1 MLGPMMKF
9 LMWATAA
16 VALSLPAQAQERQW
30 SLDATNKQ
38 AFLVFGVPDT
48 DDVGLSFWCDIGTDR
63 MAAYLPDSFVR
74 LKSGE
79 RTMMRIAVDGKTFL
93 LPATA
98 ARDPASGHITVEG
111 KFKAKDVLMKSLSN
125 GETVAVNIKGHSATY
140 PLADADFEGLLSTC
154 AQVDTGN

>member
-1 MLGPMMKF
+1 MLRFMMKC
-9 LMWATAA
+9 LLWAPVA

-30 SLDATNKQ
+30 SFDATDRQ

-48 DDVGLSFWCDIGTDR
+48 DDVGLSFWCDIGTNR
-63 MAAYLPDSFVR
+63 MAAYLPDSFAR
-74 LKSGE
+74 LKPGE
-79 RTMMRIAVDGKTFL
+79 RTTMTITVDGKVFA

-111 KFKAKDVLMKSLSN
+111 KFKAKDPLMASLSN
-125 GETVAVNIKGHSATY
+125 GETVGVSIKGHSATY
-140 PLADADFEGLLSTC
+140 PLADADFEGLLNTC

>member
-1 MLGPMMKF
+1 
-9 LMWATAA
+9 
-16 VALSLPAQAQERQW
+16 
-30 SLDATNKQ
+30 
-38 AFLVFGVPDT
+38 
-48 DDVGLSFWCDIGTDR
+48 
-63 MAAYLPDSFVR
+63 MAAYLPDSFAR

-111 KFKAKDVLMKSLSN
+111 KFKAKDALMTSLSN

-140 PLADADFEGLLSTC
+140 PLADADFEGLLNTC